1 LKNIKED
8 NMRANKL
15 VFKKVF
21 FSKIAILG
29 IFLSFIIGL
38 LLYFLGMIK
47 ITTDIKDNFF
57 QKTNHYIHKINNKKE
72 NIETILSSTNLFI
85 SLINDLNVKNFH
97 SYYHE
102 LNKQNIIQTSALG
115 YSIWVNHNNQEF
127 IYQKMMAD
135 YEKNYQDN
143 PILLKK
149 ILNAIEK
156 NKQKNI
162 HKKYFMVYDIEPINL
177 YYNQIGAEESQQ
189 SSKDILMIV
198 NKQYIHRKYNI
209 YRLNMMIDLPSFF
222 KEIVEKGD
230 TNMHIDY
237 SINQE
242 FNGKKIND
250 KTYEKNDLLSFDN
263 NKIYIHFQE
272 NFKKLIIHIEKK
284 LMMDSFFVALSF
296 YILWLFLTTLLTFQN
311 KVNSVAQKMNEEL
324 NMIAWYDNLTSLYN
338 RAYLLKLIRLKIKTK
353 KSKFS
358 ILFIDLDGF
367 KKINDTLGH
376 EAGDQVLRD
385 YAKKLKN
392 NFKNYSNIYL
402 GRVGGDEFIVL
413 IEHENEEPVLFLP
426 SVINKITE
434 VTQQPFYVKNNKFKI
449 SQSIGISFYP
459 EHAKTE
465 EELLRKSDLAMYHNK
480 KDKVSNYVVYS
491 KQLENDLV
499 EKTEIE
505 SELMGAL
512 EKNEIFLVMQPKM
525 KIVNNKDMVVSGF
538 EILLR
543 WKNDKKDYISP
554 EKFIK
559 IAEENGFIYELTY
572 WMIEK
577 TCKIIQELKEED
589 YKLHFSINLSA
600 QQFLNEE
607 LAFNIIKIILK
618 NNISPKQILFE
629 ITERTLMKNP
639 ELSVS
644 IMNQFIQNGFQFSI
658 DDFGIGYS
666 SLSYLTKLPVSE
678 LKIDKSFIWSAQN
691 NRNSIAV
698 IKTIIA
704 MGHQLRLKVVAEG
717 VETHEQFTFL
727 RQQDC
732 DEYQGFYFSKPL
744 NCQEFKEF
752 LKNHKIEKNKSLLEL
767 LKK

>member
-1 LKNIKED
+1 MKE
-8 NMRANKL
+8 NKL
-15 VFKKVF
+15 IFKKVF
-21 FSKIAILG
+21 FSKIAIFG
-29 IFLSFIIGL
+29 IFLSFIIGVI
-38 LLYFLGMIK
+38 LYFFGIIK
-47 ITTDIKDNFF
+47 SNTDIKDNFF
-57 QKTNHYIHKINNKKE
+57 QKTNNYIYKINNKKE

-85 SLINDLNVKNFH
+85 SLISNLNLKNFH
-97 SYYHE
+97 SYYYE
-102 LNKQNIIQTSALG
+102 LNKQNIIQTTALG
-115 YSIWVNHNNQEF
+115 YSIWVNHKNKEF
-127 IYQKMMAD
+127 IYQKMLTD
-135 YEKNYQDN
+135 YEKNYKDN

-156 NKQKNI
+156 NKEKNN
-162 HKKYFMVYDIEPINL
+162 HKGYFIIYDIEPINL
-177 YYNQIGAEESQQ
+177 YYNKIGAEESQEL
-189 SSKDILMIV
+189 SKDILMV
-198 NKQYIHRKYNI
+198 RNKKYINRKNNI
-209 YRLNMMIDLPSFF
+209 YRLNMMINLPSFF
-222 KEIVEKGD
+222 KEIVEKQD
-230 TNMHIDY
+230 TNIHVDY
-237 SINQE
+237 SINKK
-242 FNGKKIND
+242 FNEKKIND
-250 KTYEKNDLLSFDN
+250 KIYEKNYLLSFDN
-263 NKIYIHFQE
+263 NKIYIHFKE
-272 NFKKLIIHIEKK
+272 NFKKEIIPIENKLII
-284 LMMDSFFVALSF
+284 DSFFVALSF
-296 YILWLFLTTLLTFQN
+296 YVLWLFLITLLTFQN

-324 NMIAWYDNLTSLYN
+324 NRIAWYDNLTSLYN
-338 RAYLLKLIRLKIKTK
+338 RAYLLKLIRLKIEAK
-353 KSKFS
+353 KYKFA

-392 NFKNYSNIYL
+392 NFKNDSNIDL

-413 IEHENEEPVLFLP
+413 IEYENEELILFLN
-426 SVINKITE
+426 SAISKIIE
-434 VTQQPFYVKNNKFKI
+434 ATQQPFYVKNNKFKI
-449 SQSIGISFYP
+449 SQSIGISLYP
-459 EHAKTE
+459 EHANTE

-480 KDKVSNYVVYS
+480 KDKMSNYVLYS
-491 KQLENDLV
+491 KELENDLV

-512 EKNEIFLVMQPKM
+512 EKNEMFLVLLPKM
-525 KIVNNKDMVVSGF
+525 KILNNKEVVVSGF

-577 TCKIIQELKEED
+577 TCQLIKELKEED
-589 YKLHFSINLSA
+589 YKLNFSINLSA

-618 NNISPKQILFE
+618 NNISPKNIIFE
-629 ITERTLMKNP
+629 ITERILMKNP
-639 ELSVS
+639 DLSVS
-644 IMNQFIQNGFQFSI
+644 IMNQFIEKGFQFSI

-666 SLSYLTKLPVSE
+666 SLSYLTQLPVSE
-678 LKIDKSFIWSAQN
+678 LKIDKSFIWSAKN
-691 NRNSIAV
+691 NKNSIAV

-717 VETHEQFTFL
+717 VENQEQFNFL

-732 DEYQGFYFSKPL
+732 DEYQGFYFSKPI

-752 LKNHKIEKNKSLLEL
+752 LKNNKIERNKSLLEL
-767 LKK
+767 IKK